1 MMEDENVLMHHVD
14 MNINKIYLVNMVV
27 NDDLIMNVNIQ
38 LFYQM
43 KL

>member
-1 MMEDENVLMHHVD
+1 MMDENVLMHHVD

-27 NDDLIMNVNIQ
+27 NDDLIMNVNVQ

-43 KL
+43 I